1 MGYKCE
7 CNGVSDLMYGRLQC
21 MYNFVQGYTGSRCE
35 YNPCEPTDPCLNPNF
50 PNPKPLPPFQDWNN
64 DNQEQVAN
72 VELSLDFKKS

>member
-1 MGYKCE
+1 
-7 CNGVSDLMYGRLQC
+7 MYGRLQC
-21 MYNFVQGYTGSRCE
+21 MYDFVQGYTGSRCE

-72 VELSLDFKKS
+72 VEMSLD